1 MQKKSEH
8 QHLNGKQEITV
19 EDIRKAIPK
28 ELFVKSEIRFLLSV
42 AQSLC
47 LTLATYY
54 LAEKY
59 IPLSIQAIPIW
70 IAYAFICGT
79 IATGLWVLGHE
90 CGH

>member
-1 MQKKSEH
+1 
-8 QHLNGKQEITV
+8 LT
-19 EDIRKAIPK
+19 
-28 ELFVKSEIRFLLSV
+28 
-42 AQSLC
+42 

-59 IPLSIQAIPIW
+59 IPLTIWALPLW

-90 CGH
+90 CGHQAFSDSKLLNDTLGFIIHTALLVPYFSW